1 MAMPKNEIIERRTI
15 MITVKQNMDFYD
27 IRKSAWGQAVEV
39 LDEIYKA
46 GLQNALMEYLED
58 IFNEGVDIVELN
70 DLLSYDWA
78 WVYSQIGMPSDVA
91 ERLADE
97 ENADVE

>member
-1 MAMPKNEIIERRTI
+1 

-27 IRKSAWGQAVEV
+27 ILKNAWGQAVAV
-39 LDEIYKA
+39 LKEIEKE
-46 GLQNALMEYLED
+46 GMQNELMAYLED

-70 DLLSYDWA
+70 DLLAYDWE
-78 WVYSQIGMPSDVA
+78 WVYSQIGMSSEAA

-97 ENADVE
+97 ENEDVE

>member
-1 MAMPKNEIIERRTI
+1 
-15 MITVKQNMDFYD
+15 MITVKQEMDFDD

-46 GLQNALMEYLED
+46 GMENELMTYLED
-58 IFNEGVDIVELN
+58 IFNEGVDRTELN
-70 DLLSYDWA
+70 DLLAYDWE
-78 WVYSQIGMPSDVA
+78 WVYSQIGMPSEA
-91 ERLADE
+91 TERLADE

>member
-1 MAMPKNEIIERRTI
+1 

-27 IRKSAWGQAVEV
+27 ILKNAWGQAVEV
-39 LDEIYKA
+39 LREIEKE
-46 GLQNALMEYLED
+46 GMQNELMTYLED

-70 DLLSYDWA
+70 DLLAYDWE
-78 WVYSQIGMPSDVA
+78 WVYSQIGMPSEVT

-97 ENADVE
+97 ENAEVE

>member
-1 MAMPKNEIIERRTI
+1 
-15 MITVKQNMDFYD
+15 MITVKQEMEFDD

-39 LDEIYKA
+39 LDEIYKV
-46 GLQNALMEYLED
+46 GMQNELMEYLED
-58 IFNEGVDIVELN
+58 IFNDGVDIVELN
-70 DLLSYDWA
+70 DLLSYDWE
-78 WVYSQIGMPSDVA
+78 WVYSQIGMPSEAA

>member
-1 MAMPKNEIIERRTI
+1 

-27 IRKSAWGQAVEV
+27 ILKNAWGQSVEI
-39 LDEIYKA
+39 LKEIEKE
-46 GLQNALMEYLED
+46 GMQNELMAYLEE

-70 DLLSYDWA
+70 DLLAYDWE
-78 WVYSQIGMPSDVA
+78 WVYSQIGMPSDVT

-97 ENADVE
+97 ENEDVE

>member
-1 MAMPKNEIIERRTI
+1 

-27 IRKSAWGQAVEV
+27 ILNNAWGQAVKV
-39 LDEIYKA
+39 LKEIQKA
-46 GLQNALMEYLED
+46 GIQDELMTYLED

-70 DLLSYDWA
+70 DLLAYDWE
-78 WVYSQIGMPSDVA
+78 WVYSQIGMPSDVI

-97 ENADVE
+97 ENEEVE